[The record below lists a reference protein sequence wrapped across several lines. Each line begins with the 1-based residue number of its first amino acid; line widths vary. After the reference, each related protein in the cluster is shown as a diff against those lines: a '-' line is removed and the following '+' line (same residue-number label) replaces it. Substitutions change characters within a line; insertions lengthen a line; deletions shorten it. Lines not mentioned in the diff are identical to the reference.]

1 MNNFIQEIVDTCKL
15 PFGEISKDFKI
26 IWIGIGSLYI
36 CNYRK
41 LVDYNTDRIVISTAY
56 GAIEVVG
63 DNLVLRQINKGE
75 MIVSGEIISISR
87 GGVNGKKEKSK

>member
-26 IWIGIGSLYI
+26 IWIGIKSLYI

-41 LVDYNTDRIVISTAY
+41 LVDYNTNRIVISTLR
-56 GAIEVVG
+56 GVVEVMG
-63 DNLVLRQINKGE
+63 EELVLRQINKGE
-75 MIVSGEIISISR
+75 MVVSGEIMSVSR
-87 GGVNGKKEKSK
+87 GGVDGKKEKSK